1 MLLLSSLLGPAK
13 PPVASRED
21 VASASGT
28 YCIRRSA
35 DILIAEATRGM
46 SQIRI
51 GPSERCL
58 VCLEEYQAEEEVR
71 QLKKCSHLFHR
82 DCIDVVCL
90 MLRPKTARLTLIFFG
105 PSGSLLGVILA
116 LCAEAKGLTRQRR
129 LSKSAQCPRR
139 CSLRH
144 LESLGIVQLPNST
157 CPASR
162 LLENGVVNTFLQ
174 TPCPRNE
181 FVMLERLR
189 LSSTATYFLMRQDCI
204 AQGVIIGMFGAVA
217 RRYGGFFVCII
228 SY

>member
-28 YCIRRSA
+28 YCIKQSA
-35 DILIAEATRGM
+35 DILIAEAIQGM

-90 MLRPKTARLTLIFFG
+90 GACPKYCLVTTDM
-105 PSGSLLGVILA
+105 SG
-116 LCAEAKGLTRQRR
+116 
-129 LSKSAQCPRR
+129 
-139 CSLRH
+139 
-144 LESLGIVQLPNST
+144 
-157 CPASR
+157 
-162 LLENGVVNTFLQ
+162 F
-174 TPCPRNE
+174 
-181 FVMLERLR
+181 
-189 LSSTATYFLMRQDCI
+189 
-204 AQGVIIGMFGAVA
+204 
-217 RRYGGFFVCII
+217 
-228 SY
+228 

>member
-35 DILIAEATRGM
+35 DTLIAEAARDM

-51 GPSERCL
+51 GASERCL

-90 MLRPKTARLTLIFFG
+90 VLYPNTVRLTLICFG

-116 LCAEAKGLTRQRR
+116 LCAEAKGLTRERR
-129 LSKSAQCPRR
+129 LSKSTQSPPRQ

-144 LESLGIVQLPNST
+144 LES
-157 CPASR
+157 
-162 LLENGVVNTFLQ
+162 
-174 TPCPRNE
+174 
-181 FVMLERLR
+181 
-189 LSSTATYFLMRQDCI
+189 
-204 AQGVIIGMFGAVA
+204 
-217 RRYGGFFVCII
+217 
-228 SY
+228 